1 MFVFVNIFVLP
12 SGEKI
17 CALFFQGSS
26 SIYLEYFCCFSF
38 PVGNSFIRVV
48 RVDSLRLVTVEKVV
62 IPIVLNFKLIYP

>member
-1 MFVFVNIFVLP
+1 MCNFCLVP
-12 SGEKI
+12 
-17 CALFFQGSS
+17 QGSS

-48 RVDSLRLVTVEKVV
+48 RVDSLRLVTVEKVD